1 VEEGRYENGVFKS
14 SRILNGD
21 QTDWGLIF
29 GANPTVL
36 RVTLYLR

>member
-1 VEEGRYENGVFKS
+1 MKMECSNHL
-14 SRILNGD
+14 RILNGD